1 MRIPIF
7 YFNSTWWCANVKT
20 IPNRPSWHQVLIKN
34 KNVGFAH
41 SHFNK
46 DRSQINL
53 GSLWESVHTRLDR
66 SQFAFERSHSDRF
79 WLRSIS
85 DWSNPFFVCVCVF
98 QVCVSVSSLCLCSK
112 SLSVF
117 QVFVCVCICVESLCL
132 CFKSAFQ
139 VCVCVQ
145 SFCSMWNTRLSKYNV
160 QCNVMY
166 ILIIL
171 RHN

>member
-112 SLSVF
+112 SLSVSVSVLK
-117 QVFVCVCICVESLCL
+117 VFVCVSSLRS
-132 CFKSAFQ
+132 KSASVFKAFV
-139 VCVCVQ
+139 VCEILDYQ
-145 SFCSMWNTRLSKYNV
+145 NITYNV
-160 QCNVMY
+160 M
-166 ILIIL
+166 
-171 RHN
+171 